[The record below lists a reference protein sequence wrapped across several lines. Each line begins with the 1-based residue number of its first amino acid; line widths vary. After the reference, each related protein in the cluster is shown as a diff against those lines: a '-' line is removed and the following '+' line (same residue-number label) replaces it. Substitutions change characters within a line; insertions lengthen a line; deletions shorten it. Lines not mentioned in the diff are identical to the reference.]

1 VTTLSAPDFS
11 HLHVHSEF
19 SLLDGLS
26 RLGDMTRR
34 AADLGMS
41 ALALTDHGAMYGAI
55 PFYQACRAAGIKPIM
70 GVEAYVAPRSH
81 TDKEAKVDANP
92 YHMILLAKDATG
104 YRNLMALTTK
114 AHLDGYYYKPR
125 IDKALLAEH
134 AEGLMGTSACLGGEV
149 LRRLAEGDEK
159 GARQA
164 ADDYRSI
171 LGPENFFI
179 EVQDHGVPEQSRV
192 HPQLVELAR
201 GMNIPLLATNDS
213 HYTMP
218 EQHEAHDLLLC
229 IGTGSNLDTPGRLR
243 FETNESYLK
252 SPAEMR
258 RLFGGELPDA
268 MDNTLRVAEQ
278 VDLRLDFDQL
288 RLPHFPVPEGETAGS
303 WLRKECERGLPARY
317 PALTEEVQHRLDY
330 ELGIIDRMGYAG
342 YFLIVADF
350 TRFAREQGIFTTCR
364 GSAPGSI
371 VTYSLGITPVDP
383 LAYGLPF
390 ERFLN
395 PDRVTMPDI
404 DIDFQDSRRDEV
416 IEYVTRKYGDD
427 RVAQIITFGTLG
439 AKAAIRD
446 VGRAMG
452 LTYAEAD
459 RVAKAVPTELNISL
473 ERAVETS
480 PPLRELIAGDDRV
493 DRLIS
498 IAKQL
503 EGVAR
508 HASTHAAGIVI
519 SREPLTDIMP
529 LQRATDGRTTMT
541 QFEMHACEALGL
553 LKFDF
558 LGLINLTILADAV
571 ELIRSHRGVEI
582 DVDNLPLDDKRTF
595 ELLSTGETT
604 GIFQLEGSGM
614 RRYVKDLRPTE
625 VRDLAAM
632 VALFRPGP
640 MANIPAYIRRKHGE
654 EAVTYL
660 HPSLEPA
667 LRDTY
672 GIFVYQEDIMTAA
685 IAMADYTGPEA
696 DNLCYAIR
704 KKKESVLREH
714 EAKFKAGAKKKG
726 ISPGIV
732 DQVFAAFEPFA
743 RYGFNKA
750 HATCYGLIAYQTAY
764 LKANYPVE
772 FMTAVLNGFRERA
785 EKVAAVVA
793 ECRRLGIDVR
803 APDVQHSQAMFTVED
818 NADGTSAIRFGL
830 VAVKNVGEGAIE
842 AIVAAREGRSAI
854 SDTVGEFASLDD
866 LCRRVDLHTVNKR
879 VAESLIKA
887 GAMASLGAP
896 GALLGLLDTALD
908 NGARH
913 QRDVAAG
920 QGTLFDLFAAPVEL
934 QPIGPSD
941 LADGVG
947 EDQVPR
953 RERLRW
959 EKELLGIYLTEHPLG
974 DIADQLPDY
983 VTAYSGDLAEESDQA
998 KVTLG
1003 GIIQSTR
1010 RVVTRAGATMLVATL
1025 EDLQGSVEVVVFP
1038 KVFAETA
1045 NAWAPDSVVLVSGR
1059 VDRRDDAAQILC
1071 EAVHAW
1077 DDAARMGPIAFGAE
1091 RDRILRSRGG
1101 RGGWGAGNGPGV
1113 AVPALG
1119 GNGDGIG
1126 VATALGTAG
1135 DLALV
1140 RPRGAVSVVPVEAK
1154 ADPDGPA
1161 SPEAPAALEA
1171 PVALPVGPAGPVEA
1185 SDEAPAP
1192 ADAVPLSAS
1201 APGAGTIEIGF
1212 EQGIGMDR
1220 LLPAIELVTQA
1231 VRNRPGAL
1239 PVVINIPVA
1248 GATRQVRLP
1257 HRAEWDERLAES
1269 VRQAAGVPVAVQ
1281 LRAASV
1287 ET

>member
-1 VTTLSAPDFS
+1 VTLRAPDPSRDGDFV

-26 RLGDMTRR
+26 RIGEMTKRV
-34 AADLGMS
+34 AEQGMK
-41 ALALTDHGAMYGAI
+41 ALALTDHGNLYGVI
-55 PFYQACRAAGIKPIM
+55 PFYAAAKQAGIKPII
-70 GVEAYVAPRSH
+70 GVEAYVAPRGM
-81 TDKEAKVDANP
+81 TDKEGKADAD
-92 YHMILLAKDATG
+92 YHHLILLAKDDVG
-104 YRNLMALTTK
+104 YRNLLALTTA
-114 AHLDGYYYKPR
+114 AHLEGYYYKPR
-125 IDKALLAEH
+125 IDKELLARH
-134 AEGLMGTSACLGGEV
+134 SAGLIGTSACLGGEV
-149 LRRLAEGDEK
+149 LKRLAVGDEA
-159 GARQA
+159 GAAKA
-164 ADDYRSI
+164 ADEYRSI
-171 LGPENFFI
+171 LGDGNFYI
-179 EVQDHGVPEQSRV
+179 EIQEHGIDEQARL
-192 HPQLVELAR
+192 HPQLVDLAR
-201 GMNIPLLATNDS
+201 RSSIPLIATNDT
-213 HYTMP
+213 HYTHP
-218 EQHEAHDLLLC
+218 EQYDAHDLLVC
-229 IGTGSNLDTPGRLR
+229 IQTASNLDTPGRMR
-243 FETNESYLK
+243 FEANEFYLK
-252 SPAEMR
+252 PAADMR
-258 RLFGGELPDA
+258 RLFRGELPEA
-268 MDNTLRVAEQ
+268 FDNTLLIAERCN
-278 VDLRLDFDQL
+278 VNLDFSGL
-288 RLPHFPVPEGETAGS
+288 RLPHFEVPAGETEAS
-303 WLRKECERGLPARY
+303 WLRKECERGLPERY
-317 PALTEEVQHRLDY
+317 QTLTDAVRSRLDY
-330 ELGIIDRMGYAG
+330 ELGIIDRMGYSA

-350 TRFAREQGIFTTCR
+350 IRFARERGIMTTCR

-459 RVAKAVPTELNISL
+459 RVAKAVPNELNISL
-473 ERAVETS
+473 DRAVETS
-480 PPLRELIAGDDRV
+480 PQLRELMAGDDRV
-493 DRLIS
+493 DKLIG

-519 SREPLTDIMP
+519 SREPLTEIMP

-571 ELIRSHRGVEI
+571 DLVRTHRSIEL
-582 DVDNLPLDDKRTF
+582 DVDALPLDDPKTF

-614 RRYVKDLRPTE
+614 RRYVKELKPTE

-660 HPSLEPA
+660 HDSLEPA
-667 LRDTY
+667 LKDTY

-704 KKKESVLREH
+704 KKKESVLRQH

-726 ISPGIV
+726 IPPQIV

-785 EKVAAVVA
+785 EKVAAVIA
-793 ECRRLGIDVR
+793 ECRRLGIEVR
-803 APDVQHSQAMFTVED
+803 PPDVQRSSALFTVETD
-818 NADGTSAIRFGL
+818 ASGAPEAIRFGL
-830 VAVKNVGEGAIE
+830 AAIKNVGEGAIE
-842 AIVAAREGRSAI
+842 AITVARDA
-854 SDTVGEFASLDD
+854 GEEPGQFRSLDD
-866 LCRRVDLHTVNKR
+866 VCRRVDVRTVNKR
-879 VAESLIKA
+879 VMDSLIKA
-887 GAMASLGAP
+887 NAMASLGTP
-896 GALLGLLDTALD
+896 GALLAALDTALE
-908 NGARH
+908 NGQRH

-920 QGTLFDLFAAPVEL
+920 QGTLFDLFAPVPGDET
-934 QPIGPSD
+934 IVFM
-941 LADGVG
+941 DGG
-947 EDQVPR
+947 EEIPR

-959 EKELLGIYLTEHPLG
+959 EKELIGLYLSEHPLG
-974 DIADQLPDY
+974 DIADELPEY
-983 VTAYSGDLAEESDQA
+983 VTAYTGDLAEESDQA

-1003 GIIQSTR
+1003 GIIQSSR
-1010 RVVTRAGATMLVATL
+1010 RVITRAGSTMLVATL

-1038 KVFAETA
+1038 KVFEQTA
-1045 NAWAPDSVVLVSGR
+1045 HAWADDSVVLVTGR
-1059 VDRRDDAAQILC
+1059 IDRRDETPQVLC

-1077 DDAARMGPIAFGAE
+1077 EQAVRMGPVAFSAE
-1091 RDRILRSRGG
+1091 RDRLLAARSGG
-1101 RGGWGAGNGPGV
+1101 AVGGVRRWERPADRAQGVWSGGGGDREPIAVTPPVPAAV
-1113 AVPALG
+1113 AVVEPDTASEREEAVAVAAA
-1119 GNGDGIG
+1119 IG
-1126 VATALGTAG
+1126 
-1135 DLALV
+1135 
-1140 RPRGAVSVVPVEAK
+1140 
-1154 ADPDGPA
+1154 
-1161 SPEAPAALEA
+1161 ALE
-1171 PVALPVGPAGPVEA
+1171 PLE
-1185 SDEAPAP
+1185 ETPAP
-1192 ADAVPLSAS
+1192 ADAVPLQSTPVAAAATVS
-1201 APGAGTIEIGF
+1201 VSIGDDVPT
-1212 EQGIGMDR
+1212 ER
-1220 LLPAIELVTQA
+1220 LLGAIESVKGALA
-1231 VRNRPGAL
+1231 ARPGPL
-1239 PVVINIPVA
+1239 PVALFISVA
-1248 GATRQVRLP
+1248 GATREVRLP
-1257 HRAEWDERLAES
+1257 DRVAWDDRLAEI
-1269 VRQAAGVPVAVQ
+1269 VRRAAGVPVAVE
-1281 LRAASV
+1281 LRSGV
-1287 ET
+1287 EDRLA